1 MLSSMLGD
9 VALPAAQLLMR
20 KVKKT
25 TVSKTSEDCPAG
37 RCTERLQHI
46 SVCIVLNSN
55 ITDEVSG
62 MQMHMVAMCESYY
75 NLCLRPISLL
85 QMQPVR
91 LAARIRLI
99 LCQISSTHQTETRGS
114 QGELRRT
121 RYDSRQL
128 HTAVLELRKRE
139 ARRDRSAALC

>member
-1 MLSSMLGD
+1 MTADNHATLFKPYMLSSMLGD

-46 SVCIVLNSN
+46 SVCVVLNSN

-114 QGELRRT
+114 QARG
-121 RYDSRQL
+121 SC
-128 HTAVLELRKRE
+128 AVLGMTADNCTPL
-139 ARRDRSAALC
+139 S